1 MGEFVVEATES
12 FFGTGIAALVAFRTW
27 ISLGLRICDGAAI
40 GEPSIGVIFFAF
52 VAGSAGSTS
61 FGTRAAHPAGY
72 ADALTGSVAG
82 ALVFSFTALTVGLVD
97 LRRTPGSRA
106 KISPTG

>member
-1 MGEFVVEATES
+1 MGEFVVQTTE
-12 FFGTGIAALVAFRTW
+12 FVFGAGIAALVAFRTW
-27 ISLGLRICDGAAI
+27 ISLGLSMCAGAA
-40 GEPSIGVIFFAF
+40 IGVIFFAF

-82 ALVFSFTALTVGLVD
+82 ALVFSFTALTVGLID